1 MKRKTPAQEARVRF
15 QVPMHVGSQD
25 QWFLFIRRRVQRE
38 AERLA
43 EASQKLRKGDRLT
56 KEECFDH
63 LRRIAPDEEQLMR
76 EAVSYHVLL
85 LGEAAR
91 AEAGFDLR
99 IEPQQLEI
107 GGARNWVFC
116 FATMDASASRK
127 LLQKPGVR
135 ETLVLWS
142 ENRGRP
148 HEEFVGRRI
157 DECNE
162 EVLMDLLCAALPAAT
177 EHLAP
182 SPAMIVDRFFDSPH
196 FDFVCERNASP
207 NTDEA
212 GGHAVR
218 LDERLWSTTP
228 SSTKH

>member
-43 EASQKLRKGDRLT
+43 EASQKLRKRDRLT

-99 IEPQQLEI
+99 IEPQQL
-107 GGARNWVFC
+107 G
-116 FATMDASASRK
+116 
-127 LLQKPGVR
+127 
-135 ETLVLWS
+135 LWS

-212 GGHAVR
+212 GRHAVR